1 MKPVILTTE
10 RLLLR
15 PFEQADTDAVLLA
28 CQDPGIQRWTT
39 IPSPYER
46 WHAESFV
53 GRQAPDGWRSG
64 TVHSFA
70 VLTRGGAELVAA
82 VSTVRRE
89 QSDTAEIG
97 FWAAAGYRGRGY
109 VTESVLALAHWV
121 FTTVGVERLE
131 WRAEVGNT
139 ASRAVAEKAGF
150 VLEGTQR
157 SGIVNKG
164 IRRDAWIGALLPSDL
179 GLPTE
184 HPYLP
189 AKP

>member
-15 PFEQADTDAVLLA
+15 PFQQADTDAVLLA
-28 CQDPGIQRWTT
+28 CQDPEIQRWTT

-46 WHAESFV
+46 AHAESFV
-53 GRQAPDGWRSG
+53 ALQAPDGWRAG

-70 VLTRGGAELVAA
+70 VLTRDGAELVAA
-82 VSTVRRE
+82 ISTTTHR

-97 FWAAAGYRGRGY
+97 FWAAAGQRRRGY
-109 VTESVLALAHWV
+109 VTEAALALAHWV
-121 FTTVGVERLE
+121 FTAVGVERLE

-139 ASRAVAEKAGF
+139 ASRTVAEKVGF

-164 IRRDAWIGALLPSDL
+164 VRRDAWVGALLPSDI
-179 GLPTE
+179 GLPAE

-189 AKP
+189 GKS